1 MFSIFETSSEQML
14 CRWSS
19 RRKHICLSL
28 PQPVSTFL
36 MQISWAE
43 KKPTIV
49 CQGSLVIRT
58 ASVHHPHFIRH
69 SSASVPALGSSD
81 DRLRVFRP
89 QFSSNRRL
97 NRQTIFRWVLLKLVL
112 FFKKETSFTSKFLSD
127 CILSKIIK
135 IHCLRPAKKILYSLS
150 VSF

>member
-36 MQISWAE
+36 IQISCSE
-43 KKPTIV
+43 KNQQSFVRGHLLFALQVST
-49 CQGSLVIRT
+49 T
-58 ASVHHPHFIRH
+58 HT
-69 SSASVPALGSSD
+69 SSAIQVHRFQRLALLMMV
-81 DRLRVFRP
+81 LRVFRP

-127 CILSKIIK
+127 CILLKIIK
-135 IHCLRPAKKILYSLS
+135 IHCLSPVNKILYSLS